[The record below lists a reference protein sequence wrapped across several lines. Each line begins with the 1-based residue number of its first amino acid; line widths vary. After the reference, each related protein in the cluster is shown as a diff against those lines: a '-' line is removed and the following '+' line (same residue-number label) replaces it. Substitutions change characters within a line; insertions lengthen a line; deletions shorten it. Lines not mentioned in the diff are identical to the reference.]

1 MANINNNSQSLSFVG
16 ESSRPYK
23 SMTLEEAIKYM
34 EEEIYCVEDGNIS
47 IFNNNAR
54 SIQSESQ
61 YELESISNKF
71 ISFLNES
78 GNNDVENNTEESK
91 LSAIEE
97 KKSSMVKSFRN
108 HIQDNINTIKR
119 VSARANDEAINMV
132 VEDRK
137 TFKGFVSALRVRKN
151 LEGFI
156 GIKDFVFPGDKFA
169 AAVDTVIN
177 STDTVVNIHKKYM
190 NFFMQATS
198 IEAIKNYYKSYCNEI
213 MVSVDDKNDT
223 VLHNNLKVKSER
235 WQPTMK
241 DTSSMLRFINNPS
254 VITCSIA
261 DGCKHAIGNLSKIY
275 SNSNSIFGRVNGE
288 SDLDMIRLNYLYRCT
303 SLANR
308 KIGSLFTQFKD
319 LTIREIAG
327 YRKAVMIAGK
337 YAHET
342 QEKRT
347 RSVKEW
353 TVLENNM
360 STSSDLYVYERL
372 S

>member
-1 MANINNNSQSLSFVG
+1 MANMNNNSQPLSFVG
-16 ESSRPYK
+16 ESSRLYK
-23 SMTLEEAIKYM
+23 SMTLEEATKYM
-34 EEEIYCVEDGNIS
+34 EEEVYCVEDGNTS
-47 IFNNNAR
+47 ILNNNAH
-54 SIQSESQ
+54 SIQIESQ
-61 YELESISNKF
+61 YELESISDRF
-71 ISFLNES
+71 ISFINES
-78 GNNDVENNTEESK
+78 ENDIENNSEESK

-156 GIKDFVFPGDKFA
+156 GIKDFVFPGDKFG
-169 AAVDTVIN
+169 AAVDAVIN

-190 NFFMQATS
+190 NFLIQAHSVESMKT
-198 IEAIKNYYKSYCNEI
+198 YYKSYCNEI

-223 VLHNNLKVKSER
+223 VLHNNLKVKTER
-235 WQPTMK
+235 WKPTVK
-241 DTSSMLRFINNPS
+241 DTSDMLRFINNPS

-261 DGCKHAIGNLSKIY
+261 DGCKHAIGNLNKIY

-327 YRKAVMIAGK
+327 YRKAVMITGK

-353 TVLENNM
+353 AVLENNM

>member
-1 MANINNNSQSLSFVG
+1 MANIKDNSQSLSFVG
-16 ESSRPYK
+16 ESSRLYK
-23 SMTLEEAIKYM
+23 SMTFEEASKYM
-34 EEEIYCVEDGNIS
+34 EDEVYCVKEGNMS
-47 IFNNNAR
+47 IFNNNTL

-71 ISFLNES
+71 ISFINES
-78 GNNDVENNTEESK
+78 ENDVENNTEESK

-132 VEDRK
+132 VDDRK

-156 GIKDFVFPGDKFA
+156 GIKDFAFPGDKFA

-177 STDTVVNIHKKYM
+177 STDIVLNIHRKYM
-190 NFFMQATS
+190 NFIMEATS
-198 IEAIKNYYKSYCNEI
+198 VEAMKNYYKSYCNEI
-213 MVSVDDKNDT
+213 MVSVDDRNDT
-223 VLHNNLKVKSER
+223 VLHNNLKVKAER

-241 DTSSMLRFINNPS
+241 DTSNMLRFINNPS
-254 VITCSIA
+254 TITCSIA
-261 DGCKHAIGNLSKIY
+261 DGCKHTVVNLSKLAA
-275 SNSNSIFGRVNGE
+275 NSNSIFARVNGS
-288 SDLDMIRLNYLYRCT
+288 SDLDIVRLNYLYRCT
-303 SLANR
+303 SFANR
-308 KIGSLFTQFKD
+308 KIGTIFTQFKD

-327 YRKAVMIAGK
+327 YRKAIMITGK
-337 YAHET
+337 YAKET
-342 QEKRT
+342 SEKRN

-353 TVLENNM
+353 AVLENNM